1 MAVTGSRPLSPHL
14 GIYRRGPH
22 MIASI
27 IHRISGDGLAIVGT
41 LVLLWWLGS
50 AAAGAAAYDSFI
62 AHASAWYGKGA
73 LLGLTW
79 AFLQHAT
86 SGMRHLLLD
95 TGAGYELKANRMW
108 SLVTLLLPLVL
119 TAATWAF
126 IMYGRI

>member
-14 GIYRRGPH
+14 GIYSRGPH

-41 LVLLWWLGS
+41 FVLLWWLGS
-50 AAAGAAAYDSFI
+50 AAAGEAAYDSFI
-62 AHASAWYGKGA
+62 AHASAWYGKVV
-73 LLGLTW
+73 LIGLTW